1 MANTPTAGT
10 SLYAAYRAE
19 LAHQRMEY
27 WRDLSQR
34 SEDHADTLRSK
45 AARTRW
51 LKQADKEARNANR
64 AAQEFEK
71 WQAEAER
78 LIAEEEKRERRRER
92 RRKKKGPPVPPPV
105 KKKYEYILKVSYET
119 GRKRSDRAHHVWW
132 DVRFRKLDGS
142 RATER
147 ELEYAVRRIHM
158 GEIPRGWDVVSIAWD
173 RGRRSSDSDVPSR
186 TASTHSELLQAMGQ
200 LGATMDG
207 RGGMAWNDRRD
218 AYIGANYTVG
228 EEEVE

>member
-1 MANTPTAGT
+1 MAQDRGT

-19 LAHQRMEY
+19 LAYQRLEF
-27 WRDLSQR
+27 WRTEAQR

-45 AARTRW
+45 SARSKW
-51 LKQADKEARNANR
+51 LKKADQESRNADR
-64 AAQEFEK
+64 AAKEFMK

-78 LIAEEEKRERRRER
+78 LIGAEEKRVRRRR
-92 RRKKKGPPVPPPV
+92 RRKPPISPPPP
-105 KKKYEYILKVSYET
+105 KRYEYILKVSYET

-158 GEIPRGWDVVSIAWD
+158 GEIPRGWNVVSIAWD
-173 RGRRSSDSDVPSR
+173 RGRRPSDSDEPSR
-186 TASTHSELLQAMGQ
+186 SARSHSELLQAMGQ
-200 LGATMDG
+200 LGATMDS
-207 RGGMAWNDRRD
+207 RGGMAWSDGRN
-218 AYIGANYTVG
+218 AYVGANYTVG